1 MKIKVNGSTVDIP
14 EGKPVRVCWKCK
26 CKSRPGISC
35 AIGWLKHGE
44 QPGRIRLVHSAFQ
57 TYDRAEQE
65 YPCAWDIFCGS
76 IIDIKIL
83 KFA

>member
-1 MKIKVNGSTVDIP
+1 MSLKYTCPGCGTALGY
-14 EGKPVRVCWKCK
+14 EGLCWKCK